1 VAHTPRRTRGRR
13 ELLGVYST
21 EERALRRIEKAK
33 RLPASLKVSDGFEVD
48 RISVDLDLWPDGFV
62 TIVHD

>member
-1 VAHTPRRTRGRR
+1 
-13 ELLGVYST
+13 
-21 EERALRRIEKAK
+21 LRRIEKAK
-33 RLPASLKVSDGFEVD
+33 RLPGFAESSDGFEVD